1 MKRNAFD
8 RLITDSLC
16 EEAKDIDAS
25 ELMKTRID
33 REIARRE
40 KIIHMQNERRNKMST
55 KFF

>member
-40 KIIHMQNERRNKMST
+40 KIIHMQNERRKL
-55 KFF
+55 